1 MVQPQ
6 PRQITLATPSGTCRT
21 CGVLV
26 SLESPRAPSL
36 SGASVH
42 TTGRCPTCK
51 GHVSAFFAVA
61 PMSVFDGSVL
71 SPIYVALLGTGLAT
85 GCQQARAE
93 SLARRNDDMFR
104 VQRRLNLTYRQV
116 AACFDLSVSHAAK
129 CLADARARVE
139 GKDERSAGL
148 LHGRQRGR
156 TYDQLGDQY
165 GLTVR
170 EVAAALVEARE
181 RRDAAAL
188 DEKMARW
195 RAKGWSFAR
204 IGRKYGLP
212 GKEVNRRLQEAR
224 RREQIKL

>member
-1 MVQPQ
+1 M
-6 PRQITLATPSGTCRT
+6 A
-21 CGVLV
+21 
-26 SLESPRAPSL
+26 
-36 SGASVH
+36 
-42 TTGRCPTCK
+42 
-51 GHVSAFFAVA
+51 
-61 PMSVFDGSVL
+61 VFDGSLL
-71 SPIYVALLGTGLAT
+71 SPIYVALLGAGLAA
-85 GCQQARAE
+85 GCQQARAD

-116 AACFDLSVSHAAK
+116 AACFDLSVTHAAK

-139 GKDERSAGL
+139 GKDARSAGL

-156 TYDQLGDQY
+156 TYAQLGDQY

-188 DEKMARW
+188 DEKMAQW

-204 IGRKYGLP
+204 IGLKYGLP
-212 GKEVNRRLQEAR
+212 GKEVNRRLQDAR

>member
-1 MVQPQ
+1 MVQPK
-6 PRQITLATPSGTCRT
+6 ITIEAPQGACRS
-21 CGVLV
+21 CGVVVSLV
-26 SLESPRAPSL
+26 SPRPPSL
-36 SGASVH
+36 HGSSVH
-42 TTGRCPTCK
+42 TTGWCSNCGGT
-51 GHVSAFFAVA
+51 VATFFKV
-61 PMSVFDGSVL
+61 PPLSVFDGFNL
-71 SPIYVALLGTGLAT
+71 PPLNVALIGIGLAA
-85 GCQQARAE
+85 GCQQARAD

-139 GKDERSAGL
+139 GKDERNAGL

-195 RAKGWSFAR
+195 RVKGWSFAR

-212 GKEVNRRLQEAR
+212 GKEVNRRLREA
-224 RREQIKL
+224 QKGHKIQL